1 MKRSS
6 IALPVLIALVFIAGA
21 AFSKPNTPP
30 KSFFH
35 ALRPTDEIES
45 RPLPA
50 IDLAARLAEDER
62 LRDEPAPY
70 RVAYAIPLRASPEDA
85 GTWETIPGVGS
96 VWRLRVDSPGAVF
109 LSFKFSDFELP
120 AGAELHFISVARRY
134 HDGAYTERHN
144 RPPRRFGSPMVPGDS
159 AIIELFLPEGS
170 EPASLELESVSH
182 GFRDVMGMGAFAPRG
197 GPSAAAGESSSALAS
212 AAAIGPFGCQR
223 DINCPE
229 GAPYQDVKRAVAE
242 GYDGQYI
249 CSGQLINNARQDNR
263 YLYITAEHC
272 EWWIDPS
279 TMAYYW
285 NYENST
291 CGSND
296 APLRFST
303 GSTDLY
309 HSAAADLQLLELD
322 GTDLEGLYD
331 IYFVGWN
338 RSGETPTSA
347 ATIGFPS
354 DKPKQISIRND
365 PVIDCAA
372 GGCPNGWG
380 PNYWRIDLY
389 DVGVTE
395 AGSSGGMLLDQ
406 DNLLVGALTGG
417 VGTNCSNFEWDE
429 YAKIAPQ
436 WASLQPFLDPDATGR
451 LWLPGKDHADVPGV
465 PLFSAWG
472 TALYAA
478 LLLAAGSIAIRFG
491 RTAGPA
497 RE

>member
-1 MKRSS
+1 MKR
-6 IALPVLIALVFIAGA
+6 ILVALPILIAVVFSSAVA
-21 AFSKPNTPP
+21 SSKRATPP
-30 KSFFH
+30 KSFVH
-35 ALRPTDEIES
+35 HLRPTAAIES
-45 RPLPA
+45 RSLPP

-62 LRDEPAPY
+62 LRDEPAPF

-109 LSFKFSDFELP
+109 LSFKFADFELP
-120 AGAELHFISVARRY
+120 EGAELHFISVGRNY
-134 HDGAYTERHN
+134 QDGAYTERHN

-159 AIIELFLPEGS
+159 AVIELFLPEGS

-182 GFRDVMGMGAFAPRG
+182 GFRDVMGMGNFAPRSG
-197 GPSAAAGESSSALAS
+197 PHAAASEPSALRATETAAGS
-212 AAAIGPFGCQR
+212 FDCQR
-223 DINCPE
+223 DINCAE
-229 GAPYQDVKRAVAE
+229 GSPYQDVKRAAAE

-263 YLYITAEHC
+263 YLYVTAEHC
-272 EWWIDPS
+272 EWWIDPP

-291 CGSND
+291 CGAND

-309 HSAAADLQLLELD
+309 HSAAADLDLLELD
-322 GTDLEGLYD
+322 GTDLGGRYD

-338 RSGETPTSA
+338 RSGDTPTSA

-354 DKPKQISIRND
+354 DKPKQIAIRND
-365 PVIDCAA
+365 PVINCAE

-380 PNYWRIDLY
+380 PNYWRIDAWS
-389 DVGVTE
+389 VGVTE
-395 AGSSGGMLLDQ
+395 GGSSGGMLLDQ
-406 DNLLVGALTGG
+406 DNRLVGTLTGG
-417 VGTNCSNFEWDE
+417 VGTNCNNFGWDE
-429 YAKIAPQ
+429 FAKIAPH
-436 WASLQPFLDPDATGR
+436 WSSLQPFLDPDSTGR
-451 LWLPGKDHADVPGV
+451 LSLPGKDHAAVPGV
-465 PLFSAWG
+465 PVFSLWG
-472 TALYAA
+472 TTLYAA
-478 LLLAAGSIAIRFG
+478 LLLIGGILAIWLG
-491 RTAGPA
+491 RNTRPA